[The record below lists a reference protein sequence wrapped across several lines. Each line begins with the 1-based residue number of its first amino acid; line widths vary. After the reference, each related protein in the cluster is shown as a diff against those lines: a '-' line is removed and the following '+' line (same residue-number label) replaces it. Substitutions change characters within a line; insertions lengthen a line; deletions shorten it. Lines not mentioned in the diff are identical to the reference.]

1 MNKRI
6 DVIIVGFG
14 NVGRALFQE
23 LTRYKE
29 FHVAGLVSSKGAVLL
44 RNREFSGSSKS
55 CRKRLQVR

>member
-29 FHVAGLVSSKGAVLL
+29 FHVAGLASSKGVVLL
-44 RNREFSGSSKS
+44 RNKEDFLEALNLAKKDLS
-55 CRKRLQVR
+55 